1 MSNQASLQPEPP
13 IMPDPATISIT
24 ANGKSYLV
32 PLESTIPDFLEGLE
46 LAPHRVVIEHNQ
58 QALTPAE
65 MKQQT
70 LHDGDNLEIVK
81 VVAGG

>member
-1 MSNQASLQPEPP
+1 MTNQALLQPEPP
-13 IMPDPATISIT
+13 EMPDPANIAIT
-24 ANGKSYLV
+24 ANGKRYQV
-32 PLESTIPDFLEGLE
+32 PQESKIPDFLKGLD
-46 LAPHRVVIEHNQ
+46 LAPHRVVVEHNQ

>member
-1 MSNQASLQPEPP
+1 
-13 IMPDPATISIT
+13 MPDIPTISIT
-24 ANGKSYLV
+24 ANGKSYEV
-32 PLESTIPDFLEGLE
+32 PLGSTIPDFLDGLQ
-46 LAPHRVVIEHNQ
+46 LAPHRVVVEHNQ

-70 LHDGDNLEIVK
+70 LHSGDNLEIVK